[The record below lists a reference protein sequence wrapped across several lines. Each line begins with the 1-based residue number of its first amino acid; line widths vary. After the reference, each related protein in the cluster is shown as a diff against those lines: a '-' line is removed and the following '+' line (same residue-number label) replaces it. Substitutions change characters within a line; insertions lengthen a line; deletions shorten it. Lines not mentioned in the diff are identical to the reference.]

1 MKWDELLET
10 AIARNAADI
19 LLSPGSP
26 PMLRIAGE
34 LVPQDLTPLT
44 GEVIARVIE
53 RIAPEGALE
62 ALRRTKDLEY
72 ATHLGGRRFRCTAY
86 IRGGEPAL
94 ALRLLPATIPHPA
107 DLGLPRVV
115 AELMMN
121 PTGLVLFTGAAGQGK
136 STSQASLIQ
145 FINERQARHIVT
157 IEDPIEYVHAPARSV
172 IDQRE
177 VGRDTPSFAGAL
189 RHVLR
194 QTPDV
199 IQIGEMR
206 DLDTMQAAM
215 SIAETGHLVLSTVHT
230 HDAVQALVRI
240 IDAFPDGARAMVR
253 VQLSMTMTAIINQR
267 LVRGTRGDLVLACE
281 VLLNT
286 PAVAAQIRDGHFDQI
301 YSSLELDRAS
311 GMQTLNS
318 SLEALVKAGRIDAEL
333 AARYLVKRESRR
345 PTTPPPLR

>member
-1 MKWDELLET
+1 
-10 AIARNAADI
+10 
-19 LLSPGSP
+19 
-26 PMLRIAGE
+26 
-34 LVPQDLTPLT
+34 
-44 GEVIARVIE
+44 
-53 RIAPEGALE
+53 
-62 ALRRTKDLEY
+62 
-72 ATHLGGRRFRCTAY
+72 
-86 IRGGEPAL
+86 
-94 ALRLLPATIPHPA
+94 
-107 DLGLPRVV
+107 
-115 AELMMN
+115 MMN

-157 IEDPIEYVHAPARSV
+157 IEDPIEYVHVPMRSV

-177 VGRDTPSFAGAL
+177 IGRDTPSFAGAL

-240 IDAFPDGARAMVR
+240 IDAFPEGARAMVR
-253 VQLSMTMTAIINQR
+253 VQLSLTMTAIINQR
-267 LVRGTRGDLVLACE
+267 LIRGTRGDLVLACE

-318 SLEALVKAGRIDAEL
+318 SLEALVKAGRIDGEL